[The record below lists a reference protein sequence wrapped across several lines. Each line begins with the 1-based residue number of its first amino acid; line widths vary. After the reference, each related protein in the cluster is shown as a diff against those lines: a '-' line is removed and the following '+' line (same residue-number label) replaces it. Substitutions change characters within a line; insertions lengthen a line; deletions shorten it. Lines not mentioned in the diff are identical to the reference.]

1 MSRGKAYGDMH
12 LAWNAIELKYDNH
25 PCVHA
30 AQIRKRDDDDGGGGG
45 GGGIEFATASIA
57 FVYRATDA
65 L

>member
-1 MSRGKAYGDMH
+1 
-12 LAWNAIELKYDNH
+12 LKYDNH

-30 AQIRKRDDDDGGGGG
+30 AQIRKRDDDGGGGGG
-45 GGGIEFATASIA
+45 GGGIEFATPSIA